1 MRVKID
7 YNKGKMII
15 ITRLPSKF
23 QMSNFRGDPPPATL
37 YRGHSAIT
45 SLEKREGVGEER
57 NKNEIES
64 GISHEASSMWVVYIC
79 ACV

>member
-15 ITRLPSKF
+15 ITRLS
-23 QMSNFRGDPPPATL
+23 SNFRGDPPPATL

-45 SLEKREGVGEER
+45 SLEKREGVGDER

-64 GISHEASSMWVVYIC
+64 GISHEA
-79 ACV
+79 